1 MMVYPIHGWVFWFP
15 LILFLLFVLRWGPR
29 RAPRGWGGDWRGGPH
44 GRGWG
49 PHWDERR
56 QPTVIPAPLDE
67 GVRAR
72 LELVEQLESRV
83 TELENRLDF
92 TERLL
97 AGRQATDSAATHRDA

>member
-1 MMVYPIHGWVFWFP
+1 MMVYPIHGWVFWLP
-15 LILFLLFVLRWGPR
+15 LILFLVFVLRGRPR
-29 RAPRGWGGDWRGGPH
+29 RGPRGWGAH

-49 PHWDERR
+49 PGWDERR
-56 QPTVIPAPLDE
+56 QSPVPPPSLDE

-97 AGRQATDSAATHRDA
+97 MNRPGLETAAAQGGA

>member
-1 MMVYPIHGWVFWFP
+1 MHVGMWWIPMLVLLVIMLRRRGPGW
-15 LILFLLFVLRWGPR
+15 RWRRSGWDDRPR
-29 RAPRGWGGDWRGGPH
+29 NTTGTL
-44 GRGWG
+44 
-49 PHWDERR
+49 E
-56 QPTVIPAPLDE
+56 LDE

-97 AGRQATDSAATHRDA
+97 AQRQE